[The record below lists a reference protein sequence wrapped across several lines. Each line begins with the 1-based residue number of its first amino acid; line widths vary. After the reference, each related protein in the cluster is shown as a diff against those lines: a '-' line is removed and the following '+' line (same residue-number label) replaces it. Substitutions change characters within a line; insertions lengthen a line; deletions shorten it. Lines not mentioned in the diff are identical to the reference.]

1 MFLRMGKP
9 GGEGMSSRLF
19 RPSSSVAS
27 SWGSTNKKY
36 NSKKKMECASLV
48 CVQVPSTNSVSCPVT
63 GSFGSCIGY
72 SDEMLCLS
80 ENVCVRQTGV
90 QAMSD

>member
-48 CVQVPSTNSVSCPVT
+48 CV
-63 GSFGSCIGY
+63 
-72 SDEMLCLS
+72 L
-80 ENVCVRQTGV
+80 V
-90 QAMSD
+90 QGAH

>member
-1 MFLRMGKP
+1 MRGCPLG
-9 GGEGMSSRLF
+9 SSGPPHPWL
-19 RPSSSVAS
+19 PVGVALIKNI
-27 SWGSTNKKY
+27 TA
-36 NSKKKMECASLV
+36 KKKMECASLV

-80 ENVCVRQTGV
+80 ENVCVRQTGL
-90 QAMSD
+90 QAMSHSD